1 MLFLGGHR
9 ETEGGGRREGDTVNH
24 HDRPSNG
31 DRQADRALFKGKL
44 ESLPS
49 SLPPLSFTRSRLRNP
64 RRQRRST
71 ASGRPSG
78 LSRPSPVV
86 RRVTRERGRGRAER
100 RWSVGRSHCLC
111 NSPHIAAAAAAATA
125 FLSPEVTSAES
136 FNPKWPSYR
145 PKGQSRRRPRP
156 LPRPGLLAR
165 PVSPVSSGR
174 RFGGGSNESSPP
186 LRRSSRMGDP
196 LTIRASDLALLTH

>member
-1 MLFLGGHR
+1 M
-9 ETEGGGRREGDTVNH
+9 
-24 HDRPSNG
+24 
-31 DRQADRALFKGKL
+31 

-49 SLPPLSFTRSRLRNP
+49 SLPPLSFTRSRLRNR

-111 NSPHIAAAAAAATA
+111 NSPHIAATAVTAATA

-156 LPRPGLLAR
+156 PPRRGWLAR
-165 PVSPVSSGR
+165 PVSPPPSGRGR